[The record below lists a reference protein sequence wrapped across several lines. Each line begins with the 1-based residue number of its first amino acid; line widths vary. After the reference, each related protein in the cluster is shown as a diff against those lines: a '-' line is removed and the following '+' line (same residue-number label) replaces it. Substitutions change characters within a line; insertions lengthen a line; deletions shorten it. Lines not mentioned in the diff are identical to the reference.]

1 MKSCTLI
8 TSFTLLTFLVL
19 HCADMSISG
28 NGGSSETVNAKVII
42 SDTVAALTD
51 YQGNGSGLIMEVFST
66 DYRPYEKSGFRTK
79 TEKGKDAG
87 AVALPSGGMYNF
99 HIYSE
104 EKKLSCFI
112 TNRRIKNGTA
122 DTLTCTLLSECI
134 VDGKLVSG
142 NEIVSDKRY
151 VLSVPGS
158 PFICISDEKQ
168 QFTFGAIPRGS
179 FSLAVRP
186 KEQRL
191 LIAQAKYVFKIDE
204 ISERTRLDI
213 VLP

>member
-8 TSFTLLTFLVL
+8 TSVILLTFLAL
-19 HCADMSISG
+19 HCGDMSISG

-42 SDTVAALTD
+42 TDTVAVLTD

-66 DYRPYEKSGFRTK
+66 DYRPYEKCGFRVK
-79 TEKGKDAG
+79 IEKGKSG
-87 AVALPSGGMYNF
+87 GSVALPSNGVYNF

-104 EKKLSCFI
+104 EKKLSSFI
-112 TNRRIKNGTA
+112 TNRTIKNGTV
-122 DTLTCTLLSECI
+122 DTLICTLLSECI

-142 NEIVSDKRY
+142 NETVSDKRY

-158 PFICISDEKQ
+158 PFICISDDKH

-191 LIAQAKYVFKIDE
+191 LIAQAKYVFNVDE
-204 ISERTRLDI
+204 ITERTRLDI